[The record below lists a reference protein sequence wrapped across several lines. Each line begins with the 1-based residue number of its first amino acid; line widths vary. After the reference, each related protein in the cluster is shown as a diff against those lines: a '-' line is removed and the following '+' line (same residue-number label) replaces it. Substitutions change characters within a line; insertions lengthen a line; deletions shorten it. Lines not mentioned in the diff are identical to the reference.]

1 MLREKSTTNT
11 LCVEKDRQF
20 ACGNGHWR
28 GFSLWII
35 GKCWKWKDVKLDS
48 CITVYE
54 WVCFVKQT
62 VNWSSCRT
70 FEGVQVCHL
79 CAPRCQHHQVQF
91 LHSPRLSCKCAHE
104 YTDAEVM
111 WCFSFSVV
119 HKLHRNIL
127 VHKCY
132 RKTDATFIWILRPF
146 KRRGKK
152 EKLRLQKGW
161 WVLDEKIYFINNTA
175 DRPVELKKG
184 WNFVFPSLLWSEQ
197 SLLLCAKGDGHDFI
211 CGQPPPRVPSC
222 CVY

>member
-91 LHSPRLSCKCAHE
+91 LHSPRLSCKCAH
-104 YTDAEVM
+104 AESSIGPVYPAH
-111 WCFSFSVV
+111 WSFSSSLDYQINCHSIAV
-119 HKLHRNIL
+119 L
-127 VHKCY
+127 VFKCLLFY
-132 RKTDATFIWILRPF
+132 LTMAQSTKGIMLAIWILS
-146 KRRGKK
+146 
-152 EKLRLQKGW
+152 
-161 WVLDEKIYFINNTA
+161 D
-175 DRPVELKKG
+175 
-184 WNFVFPSLLWSEQ
+184 
-197 SLLLCAKGDGHDFI
+197 CA
-211 CGQPPPRVPSC
+211 
-222 CVY
+222 